1 MKRLGILSTAGVF
14 LLTLVVTPLSAQE
27 SKPTGVSTKYDTSA
41 LDSSGLLF
49 GTERFEWQRPDR
61 IMGLLAIRQG
71 EKVADIGAG
80 LGYFSDNLSQIVG
93 ESGQVYAVETNPEMV
108 DFLKM
113 RNARHTYDNT
123 VVVQGSETDPGLPSG
138 SLDLVLTVNTWHK
151 LSDRG
156 PLREAVRTALKPGGR
171 FVVVD
176 WHLGEIPIAPP
187 VETRLSPTVL
197 IDEMVANGWTVTTN
211 SRMLKYQYLLIFTA
225 PTP

>member
-1 MKRLGILSTAGVF
+1 MKRLGVLFTVGVF
-14 LLTLVVTPLSAQE
+14 LFTAAVTPLSAQE
-27 SKPTGVSTKYDTSA
+27 SKPTGVSTTYDTST
-41 LDSSGLLF
+41 LDSSGLLS
-49 GTERFEWQRPDR
+49 GTERFKWQRPDR

-93 ESGQVYAVETNPEMV
+93 ESGKVYAVETNPEMV
-108 DFLKM
+108 EFLKM

-123 VVVQGSETDPGLPSG
+123 VVVQGSETDPGLPGG

-156 PLREAVRTALKPGGR
+156 PLRDAVQNALKPGGR

-187 VETRLSPTVL
+187 VERRLAPAEL
-197 IDEMVANGWTVTTN
+197 IDEMVADGWTVTTH
-211 SRMLKYQYLLIFTA
+211 SRMLKYQYMLIFTPPA
-225 PTP
+225 R